1 MTNKKIKEFRNNLP
15 ERKFPES
22 LNDLVQVIAI
32 LCYNMR
38 RMKEEMKKPN
48 PSGPLSAMYQ
58 FWLSGITDPALPYS
72 ELLHAHHDIFND
84 ILLDMDNAY
93 LKIDS
98 LNSLYLFN
106 EIYLTN
112 ENERFCIL
120 VKGPNITLKSDNKLI
135 ISSITEFVTLL
146 NESFFKENIKSIL
159 LNRKENGEEKKVE
172 CYSLKEFRR
181 KIKKGNSGYVLD
193 IEVDESIKTYFETL
207 TLINQ
212 GGE

>member
-22 LNDLVQVIAI
+22 LNDLIQLMLI
-32 LCYNMR
+32 LCHNTRYI
-38 RMKEEMKKPN
+38 KEEKKPDLRD
-48 PSGPLSAMYQ
+48 PISAMYHY
-58 FWLSGITDPALPYS
+58 WSNGIMDPAYPAYHS
-72 ELLHAHHDIFND
+72 SMFTD

-93 LKIDS
+93 IKIDS
-98 LNSLYLFN
+98 FNSLYLYN

-120 VKGPNITLKSDNKLI
+120 VNGSTNITLKNKDNLI
-135 ISSITEFVTLL
+135 ISNVIEFVTLL

-159 LNRKENGEEKKVE
+159 LNRKENNEEKKVE

-181 KIKKGNSGYVLD
+181 KNKKGNYGYVLN

-212 GGE
+212 GGGE